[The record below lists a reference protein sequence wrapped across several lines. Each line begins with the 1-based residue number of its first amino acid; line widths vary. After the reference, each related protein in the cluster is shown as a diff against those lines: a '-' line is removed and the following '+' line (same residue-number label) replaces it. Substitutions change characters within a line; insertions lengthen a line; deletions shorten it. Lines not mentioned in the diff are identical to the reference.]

1 MWTWIS
7 PCIKEFLMPNKE
19 EQRNELTV
27 VLKLWEKETGESQN
41 QTNLAESCNEWY
53 GSKRVVLKIIMIML

>member
-41 QTNLAESCNEWY
+41 
-53 GSKRVVLKIIMIML
+53 